1 MTGTTGR
8 PAVNASSEQEPLADL
23 PWPSPVEPRAAVSD
37 AICHHCTKSLRAGRG
52 ASAQKRVMLSLLV
65 SGVVTALLIAVGIS
79 RGSAGATLSSAL
91 YGAAGWAIIQ
101 TLVLVFGLASPPGR
115 RPARALRLVIA
126 VVVPIIFLGYL
137 ATTASAKLPFE
148 TFSQGATAS
157 HAVSCGLGSLFLGAL
172 VSGGV
177 LLLWRGTD
185 PLTPGL
191 SGMLVG
197 LVGGLGGA
205 VAIGIAC
212 PSHEAWHLGCSHG
225 LGVIAL
231 VFLGGA
237 VGRRLISP

>member
-1 MTGTTGR
+1 MTSSTGR
-8 PAVNASSEQEPLADL
+8 PAADAASEQDALADL
-23 PWPSPVEPRAAVSD
+23 PWPAPIEPRAAVSD
-37 AICHHCTKSLRAGRG
+37 AICSHCTKSLRSGRG
-52 ASAQKRVMLSLLV
+52 ASAQRRVMLSLLV
-65 SGVVTALLIAVGIS
+65 SGVVTALLIAVGMS
-79 RGSAGATLSSAL
+79 RGSAGTTLSSAL
-91 YGAAGWAIIQ
+91 YGAVGWAIVQ
-101 TLVLVFGLASPPGR
+101 ALVLVIGLGAPPGR
-115 RPARALRLVIA
+115 RPARAVRLVIA
-126 VVVPIIFLGYL
+126 VVVPIVFLGYL
-137 ATTASAKLPFE
+137 ATTASARLPFD

-157 HAVSCGLGSLFLGAL
+157 HAVSCGLFSLFLGAL

-191 SGMLVG
+191 SGALVG

-225 LGVIAL
+225 LGVLAL
-231 VFLGGA
+231 MFLGGA